1 LSELLLELTAAGTAP
16 DFHRIP
22 YYDIWYLYVT
32 NITFSGGKE
41 NYFIFTAQKITII
54 ISEGHVL
61 YSNYEKPLGAF
72 FCFIAANYIGSV
84 QKVMLPVCPIL
95 LLL

>member
-1 LSELLLELTAAGTAP
+1 LSEPLTELTAAGTAP

-41 NYFIFTAQKITII
+41 NYFIFTAQKIAII
-54 ISEGHVL
+54 IFERCVL
-61 YSNYEKPLGAF
+61 YYIYEKF
-72 FCFIAANYIGSV
+72 FCAVFLFITCDCGKFM
-84 QKVMLPVCPIL
+84 QKVVLPV
-95 LLL
+95 